1 MLGAKLE
8 PNPLAEK
15 KKKKMTF
22 KEYNGFQNDVESG
35 LGGVLGGAD
44 NKERMDTYKDP
55 NRNIGNDDTVKKK
68 KRKNFRT

>member
-15 KKKKMTF
+15 KKKKLTF

-35 LGGVLGGAD
+35 VGGVLGGAD
-44 NKERMDTYKDP
+44 NKERMGTYKDP
-55 NRNIGNDDTVKKK
+55 KRNIGIEIKKK
-68 KRKNFRT
+68 KKKGAI